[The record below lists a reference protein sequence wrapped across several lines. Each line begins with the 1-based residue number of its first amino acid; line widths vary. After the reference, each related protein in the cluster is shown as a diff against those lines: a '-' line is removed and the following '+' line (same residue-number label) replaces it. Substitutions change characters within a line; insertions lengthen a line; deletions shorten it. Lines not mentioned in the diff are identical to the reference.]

1 PGPSRPVPWWPRREP
16 APRER
21 RLNLAPRWGLPPHP
35 SLRDGVWGWVAE
47 TGLERPAYPQM
58 PLRGNENV
66 QTPEPQAEARGYE
79 NAEKEDP
86 HVNVRLL
93 AVIKGGGMGSY
104 SYKKTGF
111 SGKL

>member
-1 PGPSRPVPWWPRREP
+1 
-16 APRER
+16 
-21 RLNLAPRWGLPPHP
+21 
-35 SLRDGVWGWVAE
+35 
-47 TGLERPAYPQM
+47 M